1 MIVVVSGEWLFDMS
15 HSMHNICF
23 PTSPDFMTT
32 NNRLTL
38 HEEDFG
44 ITVSDVISYGLSHT
58 NYRKSQNTIWG
69 FGTNQTVKQVMI
81 GESLVNA
88 DPVDTV
94 KIENKKRRNGSL
106 WINKLLTAVLFSEE
120 KKWSI
125 SPYIVISHITSLL
138 SVPWTSLTMSLAK
151 YTLGPCSFR
160 RTNCI
165 PPTPT

>member
-1 MIVVVSGEWLFDMS
+1 M
-15 HSMHNICF
+15 
-23 PTSPDFMTT
+23 
-32 NNRLTL
+32 
-38 HEEDFG
+38 
-44 ITVSDVISYGLSHT
+44 SDVISYGLSHT

-69 FGTNQTVKQVMI
+69 FGTNQTVNLVMI

-138 SVPWTSLTMSLAK
+138 SVPWTSLTLSLAK
-151 YTLGPCSFR
+151 
-160 RTNCI
+160 
-165 PPTPT
+165 